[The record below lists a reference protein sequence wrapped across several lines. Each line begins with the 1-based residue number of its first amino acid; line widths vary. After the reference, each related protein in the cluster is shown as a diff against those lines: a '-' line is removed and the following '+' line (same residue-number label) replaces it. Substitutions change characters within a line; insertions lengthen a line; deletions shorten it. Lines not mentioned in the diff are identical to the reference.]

1 MSTDENEIVIF
12 ATEAISVLN
21 KKITDE
27 VFLLIQSDRELMRQY
42 LDLVANNGVATTNR
56 LIGKTVKNRYGLDNA
71 SHREHEPKSTLIL
84 SHQAFE

>member
-71 SHREHEPKSTLIL
+71 SH
-84 SHQAFE
+84 